1 MMTSTRIHCLIE
13 DDEIVLMP
21 RCHDALSV
29 AIVEK
34 TRYSVLVLFWVMLS
48 PLISSANPTF
58 ASQTYAIKNGYHC

>member
-1 MMTSTRIHCLIE
+1 VRKPTKMMTSTRIHCLIE

-34 TRYSVLVLFWVMLS
+34 T
-48 PLISSANPTF
+48 
-58 ASQTYAIKNGYHC
+58 